1 VDFKKCLE
9 SKTGYNIV
17 AIFVDCLGK
26 RPILVPVRD
35 TVTTRD
41 LAQIFIT
48 HVIRHVG
55 LPDLITSN
63 KGL

>member
-1 VDFKKCLE
+1 VDFKKYPE
-9 SKTGYNIV
+9 SKTRYNIV
-17 AIFVDCLGK
+17 AIFVDRLGK
-26 RPILVPVRD
+26 RPILDPVRN

-63 KGL
+63 RGL